1 MFIFF
6 QEALMYFS
14 TAQALRQIHNDL
26 PQQLDSDTIH
36 EICHASGYTWRERLL
51 GPVATLHLF
60 VLQILHGNTAI
71 THLRHLARLPFT
83 ATAYCLARARLP
95 LDIFQRL
102 LQRITQALQPALQQQ
117 DGRWRGHRVFH
128 VDGSSFSM
136 PDTPAL
142 QATFGQ
148 PGVQKPGC
156 GFPVAHLLVLF
167 HASTGL
173 LLKALAAPLRTHDM
187 AQVAELHPELQAGDV
202 VVADRGL
209 CSFAHLALL
218 QQRLVH
224 GLFRVHQRQ
233 LVDFTPQRPY
243 NAPGKKPIKGL
254 PTSRWLRSLGVTDQ
268 VVEWFKPKERPEW
281 LTQEQYAA
289 LPASLELREVRYRV
303 TQPGFRTRAVTVV
316 TTLLDPEAYPAE
328 ALAQLYR
335 QRWQV
340 ETNIKHLKT
349 TMAMD
354 VLRCETEQGVLKE
367 LAMFALVYNLVRVV
381 MWTAAQR
388 QGVAAERISFVDALR
403 WLTDGDPHSPLPEL
417 VVNPYRPDRV
427 EPRATKRRPKEYDR
441 LNRPRA
447 ELRKRL
453 LDKQVAA

>member
-1 MFIFF
+1 
-6 QEALMYFS
+6 MYFS
-14 TAQALRQIHNDL
+14 TAQALKQIHNDL
-26 PQQLDSDTIH
+26 PKHLDANTIH

-71 THLRHLARLPFT
+71 THLRHLARISFT

-102 LQRITQALQPALQQQ
+102 LVRVAQALQPAMNQE
-117 DGRWRGHRVFH
+117 DGRWRGHRTFL

-136 PDTPAL
+136 PDTPQL
-142 QATFGQ
+142 QAAFGQ

-167 HASTGL
+167 HASTGF

-187 AQVAELHPELQAGDV
+187 AQVAVLHPQLQAGDV
-202 VVADRGL
+202 LLGDRGL
-209 CSFAHLALL
+209 CSFAHFALL
-218 QQRLVH
+218 RLRGLH
-224 GLFRVHQRQ
+224 GVFRMHQRQ
-233 LVDFTPQRPY
+233 HVDFTPARPY
-243 NAPGKKPIKGL
+243 NASGKKPIKGL
-254 PTSRWLRSLGVTDQ
+254 PTSKWLRSLGVTDQ
-268 VVEWFKPKERPEW
+268 VVQWFKPKEGPEW

-289 LPASLELREVRYRV
+289 LPASLELRELRYRV
-303 TQPGFRTRAVTVV
+303 TQPGFRTHEVTLV
-316 TTLLDPEAYPAE
+316 TTLLDPQAYPAE

-349 TMAMD
+349 TMGMD

-367 LAMFALVYNLVRVV
+367 LAMFALVYNLVRMV

-388 QGVAAERISFVDALR
+388 QGVAVDRISFVDALR
-403 WLTDGDPHSPLPEL
+403 WLTDGDPDSSLSEL

-427 EPRATKRRPKEYDR
+427 EPRAVKRRPKEYDR
-441 LNRPRA
+441 LNRPRE

-453 LDKQVAA
+453 LDIKVAA